1 MKKIMCIIAISL
13 IMVSIIIL
21 SKNEYGRKLYKN
33 ANFGI
38 EALIKKG
45 EIENLF
51 IGSSMFR
58 QGLDIYAL
66 EKTIGSDSYILAYSG
81 NQPAFELLELE
92 YLLKNGVK
100 IKNLYMDMYVY
111 TLYAN
116 PNINDTRILAQ
127 TNTKFKTDIWD
138 MLKKNGKP
146 DLSVFWEMFVTSN
159 NEAFL
164 SFPISYKLTNNLY
177 HKGGNTQKNT
187 GLTLEQFA
195 HLEVPTTSS
204 NAPCDYQVNAILKII
219 ELCKQNQI
227 NLIFLETPK
236 WNKVCEN
243 NKYQDMMKEYIS
255 ILDKN
260 DVIFSLSSKTSECL
274 NYTDCKIVDFD
285 SDNPKYFLD
294 MVHMSSDGREDYG
307 LKLFN
312 LMD

>member
-13 IMVSIIIL
+13 IIVSIIIL

-66 EKTIGSDSYILAYSG
+66 EKTIGFDSYILAYSG

-116 PNINDTRILAQ
+116 PNINDKTGIIAICG
-127 TNTKFKTDIWD
+127 TFFTHFIKFS
-138 MLKKNGKP
+138 LP
-146 DLSVFWEMFVTSN
+146 LSREWQLVVR
-159 NEAFL
+159 
-164 SFPISYKLTNNLY
+164 
-177 HKGGNTQKNT
+177 
-187 GLTLEQFA
+187 
-195 HLEVPTTSS
+195 
-204 NAPCDYQVNAILKII
+204 
-219 ELCKQNQI
+219 CKQ
-227 NLIFLETPK
+227 
-236 WNKVCEN
+236 
-243 NKYQDMMKEYIS
+243 
-255 ILDKN
+255 
-260 DVIFSLSSKTSECL
+260 
-274 NYTDCKIVDFD
+274 
-285 SDNPKYFLD
+285 YFG
-294 MVHMSSDGREDYG
+294 VSC
-307 LKLFN
+307 
-312 LMD
+312 

>member
-1 MKKIMCIIAISL
+1 MKKIMCIITISL
-13 IMVSIIIL
+13 IIVSIIIL

-127 TNTKFKTDIWD
+127 TNTKFKIDIWD
-138 MLKKNGKP
+138 MLKKNCKP

-195 HLEVPTTSS
+195 HLEVPSTT
-204 NAPCDYQVNAILKII
+204 NDKPCDYQLNALIKII
-219 ELCKQNQI
+219 ELCKQNEI

-236 WNKVCEN
+236 WYKVCEN
-243 NKYQDMMKEYIS
+243 KRYQDMMKEYIS

-260 DVIFSLSSKTSECL
+260 DVNFSLSSKTAECL
-274 NYTDCKIVDFD
+274 NYINCNIIDFD
-285 SDNPKYFLD
+285 SENPQFFLD
-294 MVHMSSDGREDYG
+294 MVHMSSDGREEYG
-307 LKLFN
+307 LKL
-312 LMD
+312 